1 MIEATDNEP
10 GEVELVIV
18 TMRFDASDPGAL
30 ASVLANY
37 VVTTRREPGCR
48 NVDFCASVAHPGRYV
63 VIEKWESPAS
73 QRVHF
78 DASSMVTMAKS
89 CDGLLA
95 QAPEIDLLEGISA
108 HDLN

>member
-37 VVTTRREPGCR
+37 VVTTRREPG
-48 NVDFCASVAHPGRYV
+48 
-63 VIEKWESPAS
+63 
-73 QRVHF
+73 
-78 DASSMVTMAKS
+78 
-89 CDGLLA
+89 
-95 QAPEIDLLEGISA
+95 
-108 HDLN
+108 